1 VARPRLEK
9 KRDQQLNVSL
19 TKDEFAEVYW
29 RARKAGKRMVD
40 YARWRL
46 LGGASQPVTP
56 PSAELRLDAILFS
69 ELRRLGNNL
78 NQLVRICHATRKVP
92 PNGLEG
98 LLARIRDII
107 NRGIAS

>member
-1 VARPRLEK
+1 MGRPPLEK

-19 TKDEFAEVYW
+19 TTDEFAEIYW

-46 LGGASQPVTP
+46 LGGASQPVIP
-56 PSAELRLDAILFS
+56 PSAQQRLDQALFA

-78 NQLVRICHATRKVP
+78 NQIARICHTTRSSP
-92 PNGLEG
+92 PPSLEP
-98 LLARIRDII
+98 LLARIREAI
-107 NRGIAS
+107 NRGLAE